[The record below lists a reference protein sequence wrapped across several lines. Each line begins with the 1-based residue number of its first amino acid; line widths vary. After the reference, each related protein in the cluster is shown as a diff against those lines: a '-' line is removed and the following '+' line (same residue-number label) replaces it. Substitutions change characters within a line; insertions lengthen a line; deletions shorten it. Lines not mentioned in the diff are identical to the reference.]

1 MGGREARHNGGLPSR
16 IGLNGPVAAWRTE
29 LRLPA
34 DLTVSAWALIGR
46 QIALLS
52 NSSAWWLGD
61 WLVYGRDNFPGRY
74 KQAMTETSL
83 DYQTLRNCAWVAGR
97 FDVPRRRDALS
108 FQHRA
113 VVAALPEAGQDA

>member
-1 MGGREARHNGGLPSR
+1 MGGREALRNGGLPSR
-16 IGLNGPVAAWRTE
+16 IGLAGQVAAGRTE

-34 DLTVSAWALIGR
+34 DLTVSAWARIGS
-46 QIALLS
+46 QITLLS

-83 DYQTLRNCAWVAGR
+83 DYQTLRNYAWVAGR
-97 FDVPRRRDALS
+97 FGAPRRRDGLS
-108 FQHRA
+108 FQHHA
-113 VVAALPEAGQDA
+113 VAALPAAEQDA